1 MDINA
6 LKIVVTG
13 AGSGMGRHFAARL
26 LEEGAAVSAWDLS
39 PEGLSSLAAAH
50 PDGRLHCAAVDVSD
64 EAQVERAMSEAWSA
78 LGGLNGLVNNAG
90 IFRDALLVKRDRESG
105 ALREMSLAQ
114 WQQVIDVD
122 LTGPFLCTRA
132 LSRRLLEAK
141 GDGDG
146 AGGGGLIVNISS
158 ISRAGNMGQSN
169 YSAAKAGLIADTVTW
184 AKELAPAQIRVAAIA
199 PGFVATPILEGMR
212 PELVEKMVQRVPLQ
226 RLGSPEEIY
235 QGLRFII
242 QCDYFTGRCLDIDG
256 GLRI

>member
-13 AGSGMGRHFAARL
+13 AGSGMGRHFVTRL

-39 PEGLSSLAAAH
+39 PEGLSSLAAAY

-90 IFRDALLVKRDRESG
+90 IFRDALLVKRDRKSG

-132 LSRRLLEAK
+132 LSRRLLEANE
-141 GDGDG
+141 DGVE
-146 AGGGGLIVNISS
+146 GGGLIVNISS

-212 PELVEKMVQRVPLQ
+212 PELVEKMVHALNLQ
-226 RLGSPEEIY
+226 
-235 QGLRFII
+235 
-242 QCDYFTGRCLDIDG
+242 
-256 GLRI
+256 